1 MRTGHHELPEGGRRA
16 GGRRIE
22 LVELLRLSKRLLA
35 ETEARAAA
43 QALIESVVGLY
54 GFPLAVLLSARGE
67 HLTVFASR
75 GLSTDVQS
83 GPEASAA
90 VRQAVMASET
100 RLLRRVDEASEP
112 WLAQLF
118 PGEVDVLVVPVA
130 PGDGWNGALLVQLP
144 LLWQRQWGDLVV
156 EPLEWAVSAAA
167 LALRAV
173 SRAEQ
178 AERMAATDGLTNIAN
193 RTTFTA
199 ALERELA
206 RSSRSGQP
214 ISLVIFDLDEF
225 KQVNDQHGHQ
235 AGDDV
240 LRLVAQALALACR
253 DLDTAARYGGE
264 EFVVI
269 LPDCAPERSVQ
280 VAERLRAAVAKSG
293 ASRALTASA
302 GVASY
307 PTHGTDLESL
317 VRAADEAL
325 LVSKRTGR
333 NRTTAATTAAHRAA
347 ARQTEA
353 RQTEA
358 RQTAAR

>member
-1 MRTGHHELPEGGRRA
+1 MRP
-16 GGRRIE
+16 
-22 LVELLRLSKRLLA
+22 
-35 ETEARAAA
+35 
-43 QALIESVVGLY
+43 
-54 GFPLAVLLSARGE
+54 
-67 HLTVFASR
+67 ASR
-75 GLSTDVQS
+75 G
-83 GPEASAA
+83 
-90 VRQAVMASET
+90 
-100 RLLRRVDEASEP
+100 
-112 WLAQLF
+112 WQLF

-130 PGDGWNGALLVQLP
+130 PADGWPGALLVQLP
-144 LLWQRQWGDLVV
+144 LLRPRHWCSSVV
-156 EPLEWAVSAAA
+156 EPLEWTLSAAA
-167 LALRAV
+167 QALRGLA
-173 SRAEQ
+173 RLEQ

-214 ISLVIFDLDEF
+214 ISLVILDLDEF

-235 AGDDV
+235 AGDEV
-240 LRLVAQALALACR
+240 LRTVAQALALTCR

-269 LPDCAPERSVQ
+269 LPDCGPQRSVQ
-280 VAERLRAAVAKSG
+280 VAERLRAAVALAG

-307 PTHGTDLESL
+307 PTNGTDLETL

-333 NRTTAATTAAHRAA
+333 NRTTAATTKASGLAA
-347 ARQTEA
+347 ED
-353 RQTEA
+353 
-358 RQTAAR
+358 

>member
-1 MRTGHHELPEGGRRA
+1 MRTGHHEQSERGRRSGGRLV
-16 GGRRIE
+16 E
-22 LVELLRLSKRLLA
+22 LIELLRLSKRLLA
-35 ETEARAAA
+35 ATEPRAAS

-54 GFPLAVLLSARGE
+54 GFPQAVLLKARGE

-75 GLSTDVQS
+75 GLPADVQS
-83 GPEASAA
+83 GPEASTA
-90 VRQAVMASET
+90 VSQAVMATET

-112 WLAQLF
+112 WLAHLF

-144 LLWQRQWGDLVV
+144 LLWQRQWGGLLV

-269 LPDCAPERSVQ
+269 LPDCGPERSVQ
-280 VAERLRAAVAKSG
+280 VAERLRAAVAAASG
-293 ASRALTASA
+293 TSRALTASA

-307 PTHGTDLESL
+307 PTHGNDLESL

-325 LVSKRTGR
+325 MVSKRTGR
-333 NRTTAATTAAHRAA
+333 NRTTAATTAARQAA
-347 ARQTEA
+347 AL
-353 RQTEA
+353 
-358 RQTAAR
+358 